1 MIIIVYDLLRMNNF
15 YIFAHIFTRHLK
27 YFLVRNWLLFL
38 FIIPCLR
45 LAAQTD
51 STVRQEPAVQQAPAK
66 VQNAPRDTAARPVKK
81 KVPVVKKDSAGA
93 TIPASA
99 LRPAAPAAPVAAT
112 PAVPAVP
119 TAITPATAAVPADSA
134 QQQTVVP
141 SRQETT
147 YDLFLKELAAK
158 NVFLKSNKPTRLDVN
173 KLRVYDDLDW
183 LVYVMAGVVLLLGI
197 IRLSYLK
204 YFSDLFRAFMNP
216 TLSQRQLKDQL
227 SQSPFPNFLLNSFF
241 VISLALYLYLLMYR
255 QQYITSNTAWMA
267 IPGLIVLVTVVYGVK
282 YLMLRFCGW
291 LFGSS
296 ELADAYIFIL
306 YLINKVLGILLVP
319 FLVIL
324 AFCTPELA
332 KAFMYISIFFIVLL
346 VAYRY
351 IRSYSVVKQ
360 YLSFSRLHFFLYLC
374 AFEVAPVLIITKV
387 LLVALTGGL

>member
-1 MIIIVYDLLRMNNF
+1 VQS
-15 YIFAHIFTRHLK
+15 APVK
-27 YFLVRNWLLFL
+27 
-38 FIIPCLR
+38 
-45 LAAQTD
+45 AQLT
-51 STVRQEPAVQQAPAK
+51 
-66 VQNAPRDTAARPVKK
+66 PRDTAAKPMKK
-81 KVPVVKKDSAGA
+81 KAPVVKKDSGVVV
-93 TIPASA
+93 PPVA
-99 LRPAAPAAPVAAT
+99 LRPAVSTTPVTTAPAATAPPGAVAGAAVAT
-112 PAVPAVP
+112 TLPDS
-119 TAITPATAAVPADSA
+119 TLQQAAVPL
-134 QQQTVVP
+134 
-141 SRQETT
+141 RQETA
-147 YDLFLKELAAK
+147 YDLFLKELAVK
-158 NVFLKSNKPTRLDVN
+158 NIFLTSGKPSRLDLN
-173 KLRVYDDLDW
+173 KLRVYEDLDW

-204 YFSDLFRAFMNP
+204 YFSDLFRAFLNP

-255 QQYITSNTAWMA
+255 QQYIPGNTAWMA
-267 IPGLIVLVTVVYGVK
+267 IPGLILLVTAVYGVK
-282 YLMLRFCGW
+282 YVMLRFCGW
-291 LFGSS
+291 LFGSA

-387 LLVALTGGL
+387 LLVALTGGH